1 MREGARFRRTDRGFR
16 RSLLRGLLWTGSIIL
31 PVLQCEAAEITLT
44 ILHTND
50 LQGRFGQMLKVGM
63 LAKQIQRKVGRVL
76 LLDAGNALAPSEDAF
91 VHPQRGG
98 ALTVDLFNRAGY
110 DAWNLGRRDL
120 DRSRDRLSGTLRGTT
135 FPVLGAN
142 LHRAETGRYLF
153 QVQPYAVVRFSDLRV
168 GILGLSSG
176 GGGVMVADPVA
187 AARYYVPMLRQL
199 SDLVVLL
206 THQRFEADSTLAAS
220 VPGIDLIV
228 GGGYSERAPAPPPEV
243 NGVLIRQAGEGGAFL
258 GRIDL
263 KVTEGKVTDGK
274 GQPIALDGTV
284 KGGADS
290 EAVFGGW
297 SAEVDGE
304 KVELMAVLGTSAG
317 GFGTSVGK
325 GAAMGYLVADLVR
338 TSAASDV
345 AFIAASS
352 VDPELPEGPIR
363 VLDLYGIYAWPYR
376 LATVSLPGRQ
386 VWAILEK
393 GLSNPQA
400 FFYPSGLE
408 MIYDLSRP
416 EGDRVVSV
424 TVGDRPLDLEKG
436 YRVAVE
442 DGVAETGGAGLFGI
456 ATLEKSGVPIRDLL
470 ARHIKTAGVVR
481 GEVDGRMQGR

>member
-1 MREGARFRRTDRGFR
+1 MREGAKFKRTVRGFK
-16 RSLLRGLLWTGSIIL
+16 RSLLWVVLWTGSMI
-31 PVLQCEAAEITLT
+31 QCEASEITLT

-50 LQGRFGQMLKVGM
+50 LQGRSGQVLKVGA
-63 LAKQIQRKVGRVL
+63 LAKQIQREVGRVL

-91 VHPQRGG
+91 VHTQRGG

-110 DAWNLGRRDL
+110 DAWNLGDRDL
-120 DRSRDRLSGTLRGTT
+120 DRSRDRLSGILRETA

-142 LHRAETGRYLF
+142 LHRAETGRHLF

-176 GGGVMVADPVA
+176 GRGLTVADPVA
-187 AARYYVPMLRQL
+187 AAQYYVPMLKQM

-206 THQRFEADSTLAAS
+206 THQRFKADSTLAAS
-220 VPGIDLIV
+220 VSGIDLIV
-228 GGGYSERAPAPPPEV
+228 GRHSGRSPEPPPEV

-258 GRIDL
+258 GRLDL
-263 KVTEGKVTDGK
+263 KVAEGKVTDRK
-274 GQPIALDGTV
+274 GQLSALDLTV
-284 KGGADS
+284 KGGEDP
-290 EAVFGGW
+290 ETVFEGW
-297 SAEVDGE
+297 SAEIGGE

-376 LATVSLPGRQ
+376 LGTVSLPGRQ

-393 GLSNPQA
+393 GLSNPRD

-408 MIYDLSRP
+408 MVYDLSRP
-416 EGDRVVSV
+416 EGTRVVSV
-424 TVGDRPLDLEKG
+424 RVGDRPLDLEKD

-442 DGVAETGGAGLFGI
+442 DGVAEARGADLFGTT
-456 ATLEKSGVPIRDLL
+456 APEKGGGPIRDLL
-470 ARHIKTAGVVR
+470 ARHIKTAGVVQ